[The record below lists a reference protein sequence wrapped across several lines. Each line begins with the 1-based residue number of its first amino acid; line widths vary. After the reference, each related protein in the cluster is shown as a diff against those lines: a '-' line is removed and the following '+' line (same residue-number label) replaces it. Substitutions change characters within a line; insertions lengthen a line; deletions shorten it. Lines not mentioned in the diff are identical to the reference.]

1 MLGAWIGTE
10 IGAPVLKKPMLAVLA
25 AGAAVE
31 SNRKLY
37 NVPQR
42 MALALGFCANVSQ
55 FQLAENPL
63 SVKVQGLLL
72 NPWLLNVPS
81 FAQPGS

>member
-1 MLGAWIGTE
+1 
-10 IGAPVLKKPMLAVLA
+10 
-25 AGAAVE
+25 
-31 SNRKLY
+31 
-37 NVPQR
+37 